1 MKRAMAQH
9 NNLDTLVR
17 EGLRA
22 KILGGELE
30 GGFHLS
36 ELKISKDY
44 SVSRTPVREAL
55 CALAADGL
63 VEMVPHRGAFVTHA
77 PAQSKTDQLR
87 AYGLFTGLAA
97 KLAAEN
103 ANIEMLL
110 DLETAFSFA
119 QGSSASSEQYLSQL
133 ETALDMME
141 KTANSPSV
149 TDAISMIKRRTN
161 LTEMWA
167 MSLSQRKELNNQF
180 GLLVAAL
187 KRKKP
192 DAAEKTMRQLV
203 TLATNAYLANGR
215 KPASAAESVTTD
227 MNASMAKKSTGPVAR
242 A

>member
-1 MKRAMAQH
+1 MAQH

-17 EGLRA
+17 EGLRS

-77 PAQSKTDQLR
+77 PTQSKTDQLR

-119 QGSSASSEQYLSQL
+119 QGNSASSEQYLSQL
-133 ETALDMME
+133 EAALDMME

-149 TDAISMIKRRTN
+149 TDAINMIKRRTN

-167 MSLSQRKELNNQF
+167 MSLGQRKELNNQF

-215 KPASAAESVTTD
+215 KPASAAESVTDD
-227 MNASMAKKSTGPVAR
+227 MNTAMAKKSTSQTAR

>member
-1 MKRAMAQH
+1 MAQH

-17 EGLRA
+17 EGLRS
-22 KILGGELE
+22 KILNGDLE
-30 GGFHLS
+30 GGYHLS

-63 VEMVPHRGAFVTHA
+63 VEMVPHRGAFVTHV
-77 PAQSKTDQLR
+77 PSQSKTDQLR

-110 DLETAFSFA
+110 DLENAFSFA
-119 QGSSASSEQYLSQL
+119 QDGAPSSDQYLAQL
-133 ETALDMME
+133 EAALDMME

-149 TDAISMIKRRTN
+149 SDAIAMIKRRSN
-161 LTEMWA
+161 LTELWA
-167 MSLSQRKELNNQF
+167 MSLGQRKELNNQF
-180 GLLVAAL
+180 GLLMAAL

-192 DAAEKTMRQLV
+192 DAAEKTMRQIV
-203 TLATNAYLANGR
+203 TLATNAYLAGSR
-215 KPASAAESVTTD
+215 KSASAADSVTTD
-227 MNASMAKKSTGPVAR
+227 MNASLTKKGTDTTAR